1 MSEIHNYVSL
11 LERLLESV
19 ECIIDFSYSNA
30 NIYNWYNNTNYFNYL
45 ITNREK
51 YKGRSFFRYETCKTP
66 SRCIE
71 LAINGRL
78 LEWLILHFYFEV
90 HNSSH
95 KSSQCLSQGHTVFW
109 SNPFTLAKA
118 ISILCSSKFVRGD
131 NAFVCS
137 WCFALRKRLPWK
149 IHFHPNKMYIMH
161 ILQVSIVMKFFH
173 IDEKSNVKWKF

>member
-1 MSEIHNYVSL
+1 M
-11 LERLLESV
+11 
-19 ECIIDFSYSNA
+19 
-30 NIYNWYNNTNYFNYL
+30 
-45 ITNREK
+45 ITNRENIKGGHFLEMKLAKHLLVAKSWQLMDVYLNGWFYIFISK
-51 YKGRSFFRYETCKTP
+51 YIIRR
-66 SRCIE
+66 I
-71 LAINGRL
+71 
-78 LEWLILHFYFEV
+78 
-90 HNSSH
+90 

-109 SNPFTLAKA
+109 SNPFTLARA

-161 ILQVSIVMKFFH
+161 ILQASIVMTFFH

>member
-1 MSEIHNYVSL
+1 MYHWFFL
-11 LERLLESV
+11 
-19 ECIIDFSYSNA
+19 FNA
-30 NIYNWYNNTNYFNYL
+30 NIYNWYNNTTYFNYL
-45 ITNREK
+45 IKNRENIE
-51 YKGRSFFRYETCKTP
+51 GGHFFRYETCKTP

-95 KSSQCLSQGHTVFW
+95 KIKSMSISRTYSFF
-109 SNPFTLAKA
+109 SNPFTLARA

-131 NAFVCS
+131 NAYVCS

-161 ILQVSIVMKFFH
+161 ILQVSIVMTFFH